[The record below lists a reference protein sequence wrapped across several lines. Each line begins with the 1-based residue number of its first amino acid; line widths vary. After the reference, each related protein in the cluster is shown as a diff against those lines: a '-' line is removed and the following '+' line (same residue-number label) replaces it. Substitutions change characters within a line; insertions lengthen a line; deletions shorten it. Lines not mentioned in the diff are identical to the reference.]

1 MTIDPAIDGFYS
13 EYDEAG
19 RLESGLFALERDRTR
34 DVLERVL
41 PQPPAVVADIG
52 GGPGAHAFW
61 LAASGFRV
69 HLVDLVP
76 KHVGQAWERS
86 EKGPH
91 RLASIAV
98 GDARQLE
105 LADESADAVLL
116 LGPLYHLQ
124 EPADRRLALGE
135 ARRVLRR
142 GGRLVAAAISRY
154 ASLLDGMRGE
164 VFRDPEFERIVRADL
179 HNGRHKNDTG
189 RLEYFTT
196 AYYHKPEEL
205 AAEVLEAGFGSVE
218 LFGLEGPGALIPN
231 FDAVWQ
237 DPGARAKLL
246 TLART
251 VEHEPS
257 LLGLSFHMLA
267 VARR

>member
-1 MTIDPAIDGFYS
+1 MTIDPALDGFYS

-19 RLESGLFALERDRTR
+19 RLENGLFSLERDRTR
-34 DVLERVL
+34 DVLERTL
-41 PQPPAVVADIG
+41 SPPPAVIADVG
-52 GGPGAHAFW
+52 GGPGAYAFW
-61 LAASGFRV
+61 LAARGFSV

-76 KHVGQAWERS
+76 KHVSQAWERS

-105 LADESADAVLL
+105 LDDASADAVLL

-124 EPADRRLALGE
+124 ESADRLRALGE
-135 ARRVLRR
+135 ARRVLKR

-154 ASLLDGMRGE
+154 ASLLDGMRGD
-164 VFRDPEFERIVRADL
+164 VFADPEFERIVRADL
-179 HNGRHKNDTG
+179 HDGRHRNDTG
-189 RLEYFTT
+189 RLDYFTT
-196 AYYHKPEEL
+196 AYFHKPEDL
-205 AAEVLEAGFGSVE
+205 IAEVRQAGFADVE
-218 LFGLEGPGALIPN
+218 LFGLEGPGALIPD
-231 FDAVWQ
+231 FDAVWR
-237 DPGARAKLL
+237 DPAARAKLL
-246 TLART
+246 ALARS